1 MSDETVNQSNRIESL
16 PLVPLRDV
24 VVFPYTMI
32 PFVVGRKSSLVAVE
46 QALTADK
53 RIFLATQRDAKIDD
67 PKPEEISFVGTI
79 ANIVQSLKLPNGN
92 IKLLVEGATR
102 GRITEIREDRGALFT
117 TIEPIDMKSD
127 ITPEIETEMGKVVSL
142 FEKYVKLSP
151 NLPYETMI
159 STIRV
164 SEPGRLT
171 DTIAAHVQVGIEEKQ
186 SLLETFSP
194 AERLSI
200 LSSLLE
206 GEIDKLRVDR
216 RIHQRVKK
224 QMEKAQKEYY
234 LNEKMKAIQQE
245 LGRKDEKLNE
255 VEELKQKIQAAK
267 MPKEA
272 NEKAMQELKRLEVM
286 PPVSAEATVSRNYL
300 DWLIAVP
307 WQKRSKEIRDLN
319 FAETVLNEDH
329 YGLDK
334 IKERI
339 LEFLAVRRLVKNRN
353 MKGSIVC
360 FVGPPG
366 VGKTSLAKSI
376 ARSTGRKF
384 VRVSLGGVRD
394 EAEVR
399 GHRRTYIG
407 AFPGQI
413 IQMMKKAGTKN
424 PVFLLD
430 EVDKMSMDFRG
441 DPSSALL
448 EVLDAEQNSTFLD
461 HYLDTEFD
469 LSQVM
474 FICTANVL
482 HPIPA
487 ALKDRMEVLRIAGYT
502 LYEKMRIAE
511 RFLVSKQLKNHGL
524 EKKGITFEEEALR
537 DMIEKYT
544 REAGV
549 RNLERE
555 IASVCRKLA
564 RRVVQEGP
572 EFSFTVKSEHLSDL
586 LGVPRY
592 RPTTSERKNEIGVAT
607 GLAWTEVGGEIL
619 ETEATLMKGRGK
631 LTLTGKLGDV
641 MQESAQ
647 AALSYIRSRAGVL
660 GIEEDFNRKY
670 DIHIHVP
677 EGAIPKDGP
686 SAGITMATALASLLT
701 STKVRGDV
709 AMTGEITLRGKVLPI
724 GGVKE
729 KILAAHRL
737 GFGTIILPRDNEK
750 DLADVPE
757 DVQKALDFK
766 LVETMDEVLQY
777 ALEHESPPKVDKDYE
792 KKDLN
797 KDEIPGPVTH

>member
-1 MSDETVNQSNRIESL
+1 MINAFENRGQKVDFL

-46 QALTADK
+46 KALLGDK

-67 PKPEEISFVGTI
+67 PKPDEINFIGTI

-92 IKLLVEGATR
+92 IKLLVEGVSR
-102 GRITEIREDRGALFT
+102 GKVMEIREEEGFLSAQL
-117 TIEPIDMKSD
+117 EPIEGKVEL
-127 ITPEIETEMGKVVSL
+127 TTEIETEMGKVVSL

-186 SLLETFSP
+186 NLLETFSP
-194 AERLSI
+194 AERLTI
-200 LSSLLE
+200 LANLLD
-206 GEIDKLRVDR
+206 GEIEKLRVDR

-245 LGRKDEKLNE
+245 LGRKDDKLNE
-255 VEELKQKIQAAK
+255 VEELKEKIAASK

-272 NEKAMQELKRLEVM
+272 HEKAMQELKRLEVM

-300 DWLIAVP
+300 DWLISVP
-307 WQKRSKEIRDLN
+307 WHKRSKEIRDLD
-319 FAETVLNEDH
+319 FAEKVLNEDH
-329 YGLDK
+329 YGLEK

-339 LEFLAVRRLVKNRN
+339 VEFLAVRRLVKRKT
-353 MKGSIVC
+353 MKGTILC

-366 VGKTSLAKSI
+366 VGKTSLAQSI
-376 ARSTGRKF
+376 ARSTGRRF

-394 EAEVR
+394 EAEIR

-413 IQMMKKAGTKN
+413 IQMMKKAGMKN

-448 EVLDAEQNSTFLD
+448 EVLDPEQNSTFLD

-474 FICTANVL
+474 FICTANIT
-482 HPIPA
+482 HPIPP
-487 ALKDRMEVLRIAGYT
+487 ALRDRMEILRLAGYT
-502 LYEKMRIAE
+502 LFEKIKIAQ
-511 RFLVSKQLKNHGL
+511 RFLVPKQLKNHGL
-524 EKKGITFEEEALR
+524 DPKKFTIEEEAIQ
-537 DMIEKYT
+537 DIIEKYT

-555 IASVCRKLA
+555 LASICRKLA
-564 RRVVQEGP
+564 RRVVKEGKDYT
-572 EFSFTVKSEHLSDL
+572 FTVKSEQINDL

-592 RPTTSERKNEIGVAT
+592 RPSTSDKKNEIGIAT
-607 GLAWTEVGGEIL
+607 GLAWTETGGEIL
-619 ETEATLMKGRGK
+619 TTEATLMKGRGK

-647 AALSYIRSRAGVL
+647 AALSYIRSRSSLL
-660 GIEEDFNRKY
+660 GIDEDFYRKY

-701 STKVRGDV
+701 KTPARGDV

-729 KILAAHRL
+729 KVLAAHRL
-737 GFGTIILPRDNEK
+737 GIRTIILPRDNEK
-750 DLADVPE
+750 DLADIPE
-757 DVQKALDFK
+757 DIQKLLEFK

-777 ALEHESPPKVDKDYE
+777 ALERGGQAEVE
-792 KKDLN
+792 KEYNKDLD
-797 KDEIPGPVTH
+797 KGIPGTVAH

>member
-1 MSDETVNQSNRIESL
+1 MYSAFTNKSAKLETL

-32 PFVVGRKSSLVAVE
+32 PFVVGRKASLQAVE
-46 QALTADK
+46 RALAGDK

-67 PKPEEISFVGTI
+67 PKPDEINTIGTV

-92 IKLLVEGATR
+92 IKLLVEGSSR
-102 GRITEIREDRGALFT
+102 GKVFEIKQDEGCLVVT
-117 TIEPIDMKSD
+117 LEPIDVKVEL
-127 ITPEIETEMGKVVSL
+127 TPEIEAEMGKVVSL

-171 DTIAAHVQVGIEEKQ
+171 DTIAAHVQVGMEEKQ
-186 SLLETFSP
+186 NLLETFSP
-194 AERLSI
+194 SERLSI
-200 LSSLLE
+200 LANLLD
-206 GEIDKLRVDR
+206 GEIEKLRVDR

-245 LGRKDEKLNE
+245 LGRKDDKLNE
-255 VEELKQKIQAAK
+255 VEELKQKIESAR

-272 NEKAMQELKRLEVM
+272 HEKAIQELKRLEVM

-300 DWLIAVP
+300 DWLISVP
-307 WQKRSKEIRDLN
+307 WTKRSKEIKDLDH
-319 FAETVLNEDH
+319 AEKVLHDDH
-329 YGLDK
+329 YGLEK

-339 LEFLAVRRLVKNRN
+339 LEFLAVRRLVKNKN
-353 MKGSIVC
+353 MKGSILC

-366 VGKTSLAKSI
+366 VGKTSLAQSI
-376 ARSTGRKF
+376 ARANGRKF

-394 EAEVR
+394 EAEIR

-407 AFPGQI
+407 AFPGQVV
-413 IQMMKKAGTKN
+413 QMMKKAATKN

-482 HPIPA
+482 HPIPP
-487 ALKDRMEVLRIAGYT
+487 ALKDRMEVLRLPGYT
-502 LYEKMRIAE
+502 LFEKINIAQ
-511 RFLVSKQLKNHGL
+511 RFLIPKQLKNHGL
-524 EKKGITFEEEALR
+524 DTQRFAFEEEAIR

-555 IASVCRKLA
+555 AASICRKLA
-564 RRVVQEGP
+564 RRVVKQGKEYG
-572 EFSFTVKSEHLSDL
+572 FTVRSEHLTEL
-586 LGVPRY
+586 LGVPKF
-592 RPTTSERKNEIGVAT
+592 RPATSDKKNEVGIAT

-619 ETEATLMKGRGK
+619 TTEATLMKGRGK

-647 AALSYIRSRAGVL
+647 AALSYIRSRTQLL
-660 GIEEDFNRKY
+660 GIDEEFYRKY

-686 SAGITMATALASLLT
+686 SAGITLATALASLLT
-701 STKVRGDV
+701 KTPVRGDI
-709 AMTGEITLRGKVLPI
+709 AMTGEITLRGKVLAI

-729 KILAAHRL
+729 KVLAAHRL
-737 GFGTIILPRDNEK
+737 GIRTIILPRDNEK

-757 DVQKALDFK
+757 DIQKLLEFK
-766 LVETMDEVLQY
+766 LVDTMDEVLQY
-777 ALEHESPPKVDKDYE
+777 ALEREAPPKVE
-792 KKDLN
+792 KEFDKDLN
-797 KDEIPGPVTH
+797 KGIPGSVTH

>member
-1 MSDETVNQSNRIESL
+1 MINAFENRGQKVDFL

-46 QALTADK
+46 KALLGDK
-53 RIFLATQRDAKIDD
+53 RIFLATQRDAKPD
-67 PKPEEISFVGTI
+67 EINFIGTI
-79 ANIVQSLKLPNGN
+79 ANIFQSLKLPNGN
-92 IKLLVEGATR
+92 IKLLVEGVTR
-102 GRITEIREDRGALFT
+102 GKVLEIRENEGYLSAQL
-117 TIEPIDMKSD
+117 EPIEGKVEL
-127 ITPEIETEMGKVVSL
+127 TTEIETEMGKVVSL

-186 SLLETFSP
+186 NLLETFNP
-194 AERLSI
+194 AERLTI
-200 LSSLLE
+200 LANLLDA
-206 GEIDKLRVDR
+206 EIEKLRVDR

-245 LGRKDEKLNE
+245 LGRKDDKLNE
-255 VEELKQKIQAAK
+255 VEELKEKIAAAK

-272 NEKAMQELKRLEVM
+272 LEKAMQELKRLEVM

-300 DWLIAVP
+300 DWLISVP
-307 WQKRSKEIRDLN
+307 WHKRSKEIRDLD
-319 FAETVLNEDH
+319 FAEKVLNEDH
-329 YGLDK
+329 YGLEK

-339 LEFLAVRRLVKNRN
+339 VEFLAVRRLVKQKQ
-353 MKGSIVC
+353 MKGTILC

-366 VGKTSLAKSI
+366 VGKTSLAQSI
-376 ARSTGRKF
+376 ARATGRKF

-394 EAEVR
+394 EAEIR

-413 IQMMKKAGTKN
+413 IQMMKKAATKN

-448 EVLDAEQNSTFLD
+448 EVLDPEQNSTFLD

-474 FICTANVL
+474 FICTANIT
-482 HPIPA
+482 HPIPP
-487 ALKDRMEVLRIAGYT
+487 ALRDRIEILRLAGYT
-502 LYEKMRIAE
+502 LFEKIKIAQ
-511 RFLVSKQLKNHGL
+511 RFLVPKQLKNHGL
-524 EKKGITFEEEALR
+524 EPKKFTIEEGAIQ
-537 DMIEKYT
+537 DIIEKYT

-555 IASVCRKLA
+555 LASICRKLA
-564 RRVVQEGP
+564 RRVVKEGKDYT
-572 EFSFTVKSEHLSDL
+572 FTVKSEQINDL

-592 RPTTSERKNEIGVAT
+592 RPSTSDKKNEIGIAT
-607 GLAWTEVGGEIL
+607 GLAWTETGGEIL
-619 ETEATLMKGRGK
+619 TTEATLMKGRGK

-647 AALSYIRSRAGVL
+647 AALSYIRSRGAVL
-660 GIEEDFNRKY
+660 GLDEDFYRKY

-701 STKVRGDV
+701 KTPTRGDV

-729 KILAAHRL
+729 KVLAAHRL
-737 GFGTIILPRDNEK
+737 GIRTIILPRDNEK
-750 DLADVPE
+750 DLADIPE
-757 DVQKALDFK
+757 DIQKTLEFK
-766 LVETMDEVLQY
+766 LVETMDEVLQF
-777 ALEHESPPKVDKDYE
+777 ALERGDQPEVE
-792 KKDLN
+792 KEYNKDLN
-797 KDEIPGPVTH
+797 KGIPGTVAH